1 MLERGGN
8 AFDAAIAVSAA
19 LAVVEPYSS
28 GLGGGGFFV
37 LHRASDGHQV
47 MIDARETAPLRAKA
61 ASYADSE
68 GRHSVFAHYTYAVD
82 GRTFEG
88 RRVSFRPMAL
98 LPLGEALEL
107 MHGLRKGSE
116 VDVYYDPAR
125 PERAVMIP
133 GSGTGNI
140 VLLATLLVLAVL
152 CGWAWA
158 G

>member
-1 MLERGGN
+1 MN
-8 AFDAAIAVSAA
+8 AWMPCIILALLA
-19 LAVVEPYSS
+19 LA
-28 GLGGGGFFV
+28 
-37 LHRASDGHQV
+37 
-47 MIDARETAPLRAKA
+47 AREAWHIRLGFDSLHWSHTTGTLKRIWQE
-61 ASYADSE
+61 SDIGDADSE

-82 GRTFEG
+82 GRAYEG
-88 RRVSFRPMAL
+88 RRVSYRTMAL

-152 CGWAWA
+152 CGWTWA
-158 G
+158 SLR